1 MAKSG
6 NAMND
11 SALESAAG
19 GAYGVVKDKSNTFE
33 LYKDDG
39 TYIGTY
45 GTGKDGMDAADKI
58 LKTYGNNDGVS
69 GMKLIKSEDL
79 AKKSDKGGGLA
90 DRISKMYD
98 KNK

>member
-1 MAKSG
+1 MAKSK
-6 NAMND
+6 NAISD
-11 SALESAAG
+11 AALESAAG
-19 GAYGVVKDKSNTFE
+19 GAYGVVKKGSNAFE
-33 LYKDDG
+33 LYRDDG

-79 AKKSDKGGGLA
+79 AKGSSKGGGLT
-90 DRISKMYD
+90 DRISEMYGD
-98 KNK
+98 KK